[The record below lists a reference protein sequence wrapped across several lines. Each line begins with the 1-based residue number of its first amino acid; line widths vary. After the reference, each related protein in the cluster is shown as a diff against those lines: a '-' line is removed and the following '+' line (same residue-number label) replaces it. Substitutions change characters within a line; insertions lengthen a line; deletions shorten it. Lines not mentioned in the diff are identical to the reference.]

1 MLALHRNVIMTE
13 LQSYITLPCRKS
25 CGKSQALQHDS
36 NNNICRQPKLKSKPN
51 VKSHGQRLM
60 FYPASFRSN
69 PETYTVLCIRGTD
82 ELMVKHWYLKPHLIQ
97 DSKPSHRVLW
107 RLHLGVTKGWITVSG
122 SVSERKS
129 QSSQKAQRPKRNVW
143 KSDQSAYLTCEGMPF
158 FT

>member
-1 MLALHRNVIMTE
+1 
-13 LQSYITLPCRKS
+13 
-25 CGKSQALQHDS
+25 
-36 NNNICRQPKLKSKPN
+36 
-51 VKSHGQRLM
+51 M
-60 FYPASFRSN
+60 FYPASFRLN

-122 SVSERKS
+122 SVPERKS

-143 KSDQSAYLTCEGMPF
+143 KSNQSAYLTCEGMAF
-158 FT
+158 LHDKTHLNFVGNVFILIMLYANFLQHVL

>member
-1 MLALHRNVIMTE
+1 
-13 LQSYITLPCRKS
+13 
-25 CGKSQALQHDS
+25 
-36 NNNICRQPKLKSKPN
+36 
-51 VKSHGQRLM
+51 M

-158 FT
+158 LHDKTHLNLVGNIFILIMLYANFLQGVL